1 MLPFLILTFFNVS
14 VFDVIYFSHY
24 FGLDF
29 SKTFGAIQII
39 RDFLEQY
46 FYGGGVVIVTM
57 LSNSLAIR
65 GQPVLLNKY
74 Y

>member
-39 RDFLEQY
+39 RDFLGQY
-46 FYGGGVVIVTM
+46 FSGGG
-57 LSNSLAIR
+57 L
-65 GQPVLLNKY
+65 
-74 Y
+74 

>member
-1 MLPFLILTFFNVS
+1 MINQIRNTILSIISKDNRGYITPEEFNQFGRQAQLEFF
-14 VFDVIYFSHY
+14 
-24 FGLDF
+24 
-29 SKTFGAIQII
+29 
-39 RDFLEQY
+39 EQY

>member
-14 VFDVIYFSHY
+14 VFDVIYFPHY
-24 FGLDF
+24 FGFDF

-46 FYGGGVVIVTM
+46 FYGGGGCDC
-57 LSNSLAIR
+57 NNAI
-65 GQPVLLNKY
+65 K
-74 Y
+74 